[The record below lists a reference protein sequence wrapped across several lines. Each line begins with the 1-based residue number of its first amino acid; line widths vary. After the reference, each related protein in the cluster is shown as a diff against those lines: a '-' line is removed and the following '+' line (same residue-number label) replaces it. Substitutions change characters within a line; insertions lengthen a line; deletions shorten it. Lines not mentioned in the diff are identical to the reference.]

1 MERFIHRENIAN
13 FLDQLRRE
21 VEPVK
26 RRTLLA
32 LFAEEMR
39 KFAGRPENLE
49 ICDRQLSDCKLRIAR
64 QREQLD
70 GSQGDGHDGGDA
82 RRLLDNLVEIEA
94 LLVECRA
101 AAVVELGRSRI

>member
-21 VEPVK
+21 AEPVK

-32 LFAEEMR
+32 LFAEEMQ

-49 ICDRQLSDCKLRIAR
+49 ICDRQLSDCKLRITR
-64 QREQLD
+64 QRQAV
-70 GSQGDGHDGGDA
+70 HDQRAAGRDA
-82 RRLLDNLVEIEA
+82 REEQRMLDNLVEIES
-94 LLVECRA
+94 LLAECRA
-101 AAVVELGRSRI
+101 AALGDLARNRA